1 MVQVTIVA
9 SLLEVGVCR
18 LMVIADLLCAME
30 MLLVFGG
37 RIVWVEVVGVSLR
50 GGCRAQECTLVH
62 DPPAPWDQVHT
73 PKDVVP
79 APTTIGQP
87 PRKDPQT
94 GYSKIVPQ
102 SGRKY
107 R

>member
-1 MVQVTIVA
+1 MA
-9 SLLEVGVCR
+9 ALVC
-18 LMVIADLLCAME
+18 
-30 MLLVFGG
+30 GG
-37 RIVWVEVVGVSLR
+37 RISVGR
-50 GGCRAQECTLVH
+50 KDDGGSGGAGTEATSVMYAPPQLALNPQGAQAQECTLVH

-73 PKDVVP
+73 IKDVVP
-79 APTTIGQP
+79 TPTPIGQP
-87 PRKDPQT
+87 PRKDPET